1 VSADDNT
8 SILSINSK
16 SSAALAAVT
25 PQNWR
30 KRLEVKFQQIADF
43 MKLRKRFK
51 YNVVYEKRGSKYF
64 AINVYNLD

>member
-16 SSAALAAVT
+16 SSAALAVT